1 MSLCLG
7 ACVWHSFASDK
18 VLCSALGFRCLRCVQ
33 GKASCSCV
41 RSLCVQC
48 RRTRHAPSSCSHCRR
63 RWRRT
68 HRSAHARA
76 HAHSAAGRLRESAQP
91 LQGWAQRCC
100 TCAGTAAPLGPSH
113 CHIRTS
119 TGRCACGRLG
129 SSAVGVRWGRC
140 CCARVPTRQRS
151 ARRPSSGCGRVRA
164 LEWCT
169 HAQCFMLYAATC
181 RIVLQHVAS
190 CCNIVRHVA
199 LDRLSVQLRGRA
211 TRKRPSRSPRS
222 ASPPELPTET
232 PTRRSARSGSAWP
245 SALPAAY

>member
-1 MSLCLG
+1 MRARQVAAAS
-7 ACVWHSFASDK
+7 AHCV
-18 VLCSALGFRCLRCVQ
+18 CSAEGRGTRRAAAHTV
-33 GKASCSCV
+33 GAGGDARTVV
-41 RSLCVQC
+41 RMQE
-48 RRTRHAPSSCSHCRR
+48 RTRIRR
-63 RWRRT
+63 L
-68 HRSAHARA
+68 AVCAR
-76 HAHSAAGRLRESAQP
+76 P

-100 TCAGTAAPLGPSH
+100 TCAGTGLRSGPALPHPHQDWAVRLWQAGFIGGRSALGSLLL
-113 CHIRTS
+113 RTS
-119 TGRCACGRLG
+119 ADSPEKCAEALE
-129 SSAVGVRWGRC
+129 WL
-140 CCARVPTRQRS
+140 RS
-151 ARRPSSGCGRVRA
+151 GES
-164 LEWCT
+164 EWCT

-245 SALPAAY
+245 SALPAA